1 MTDPV
6 ISNVQTINP
15 KDFDSISDEVIDE
28 RDDEVVYMRY
38 VGLGNLLLRLLISD
52 LILMSRYRLTGD

>member
-15 KDFDSISDEVIDE
+15 QDFDSISDEVIDE
-28 RDDEVVYMRY
+28 RDDEVMYMRY
-38 VGLGNLLLRLLISD
+38 V
-52 LILMSRYRLTGD
+52 